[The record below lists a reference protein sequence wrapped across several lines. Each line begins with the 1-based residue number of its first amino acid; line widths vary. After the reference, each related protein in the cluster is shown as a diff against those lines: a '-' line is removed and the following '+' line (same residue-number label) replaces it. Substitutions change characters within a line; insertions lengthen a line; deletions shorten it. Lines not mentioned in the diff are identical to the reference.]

1 MRSRILPT
9 CEAFSKARP
18 RSPLYP
24 SSQTAHIKH
33 KGHVHRPNHNFR
45 SYPPA
50 PHSSHKALPSAALPI
65 RTLVTLALP
74 LLGYFT
80 YIFSAP
86 STPETLNP
94 QTFTHFTLLSHQQ
107 ISSTSSILTLRP
119 PHAPTAAEEDPYIS
133 FWDAGTWSIEIKQPQ
148 LQIAR
153 RYTPLPATLIP
164 STSTTR
170 ETEWNDAQAGDIRLL
185 IRKYETGEVS
195 RYLHNLKPGATVE
208 VRGGY
213 TELEIPQETNK
224 VLFLAGGT
232 GVAPA
237 VQVASCLARRGIQAL
252 SQTHTQDAGM
262 AILWANRRAEDASG
276 GSKAVKSD
284 EEMNEMVALMQDLEA
299 KAEKVAD
306 VEVKTMYFVDEENR
320 FIQQKDVVAE
330 LARLEGQS
338 GNAPGRIDAAEAHEK
353 LILISGPDGFVEYFA
368 GPKRLTIDG
377 REVNGV
383 TGGLLSQMKL
393 DGWRVVRL

>member
-1 MRSRILPT
+1 M
-9 CEAFSKARP
+9 
-18 RSPLYP
+18 
-24 SSQTAHIKH
+24 
-33 KGHVHRPNHNFR
+33 
-45 SYPPA
+45 PP
-50 PHSSHKALPSAALPI
+50 
-65 RTLVTLALP
+65 
-74 LLGYFT
+74 
-80 YIFSAP
+80 
-86 STPETLNP
+86 
-94 QTFTHFTLLSHQQ
+94 
-107 ISSTSSILTLRP
+107 
-119 PHAPTAAEEDPYIS
+119 
-133 FWDAGTWSIEIKQPQ
+133 
-148 LQIAR
+148 
-153 RYTPLPATLIP
+153 TLIP

-170 ETEWNDAQAGDIRLL
+170 ETEGNNAQAGDIRLL

-213 TELEIPQETNK
+213 TELEIPQQTKK

-237 VQVASCLARRGIQAL
+237 VQVASCLARRGMQAQT
-252 SQTHTQDAGM
+252 QTHTQDARIG
-262 AILWANRRAEDASG
+262 ILWANRRAEDASG
-276 GSKAVKSD
+276 GSRAVKAG
-284 EEMNEMVALMQDLEA
+284 EEVNEMVAIMRDLEA

-330 LARLEGQS
+330 LARVDGRS
-338 GNAPGRIDAAEAHEK
+338 GIGSSRIDAAAEAHEK

-368 GPKRLTIDG
+368 GPKRMTRDG

-393 DGWRVVRL
+393 DGWTVVRL

>member
-1 MRSRILPT
+1 MNIILR
-9 CEAFSKARP
+9 KI
-18 RSPLYP
+18 
-24 SSQTAHIKH
+24 H
-33 KGHVHRPNHNFR
+33 NHNHKLCP
-45 SYPPA
+45 SPPPPP
-50 PHSSHKALPSAALPI
+50 PHSSHKPLHSAALPI

-80 YIFSAP
+80 YVFSAP
-86 STPETLNP
+86 STPEPLNP

-119 PHAPTAAEEDPYIS
+119 LHAPATSAAAGEDPYTK
-133 FWDAGTWSIEIKQPQ
+133 FWTAGTWSIEIKQPQ

-170 ETEWNDAQAGDIRLL
+170 ETEANDAQAGDIRLL

-195 RYLHNLKPGATVE
+195 RYLHNLKPGASVE

-213 TELEIPQETNK
+213 TELEIPQETKK

-237 VQVASCLARRGIQAL
+237 VQVASCLARRGMQA
-252 SQTHTQDAGM
+252 QTQTQDVKMGIM
-262 AILWANRRAEDASG
+262 WANRRAEDAMG
-276 GSKAVKSD
+276 GNIAVKGG
-284 EEMNEMVALMQDLEA
+284 EEMNEMVAVMRDLEA

-306 VEVKTMYFVDEENR
+306 VEVRTVYFVDEENR

-330 LARLEGQS
+330 LARLESRGINDLS
-338 GNAPGRIDAAEAHEK
+338 RTDVSPSTPAGTHEK

-368 GPKRLTIDG
+368 GPKRLMRDG

-383 TGGLLSQMKL
+383 TGGILSQVKL
-393 DGWRVVRL
+393 DGWTVVRL